1 MRILFNG
8 EEIGYVNTN
17 HSMTL
22 EEAIYI
28 GLGID
33 VNSQEDCRKAYE
45 DGAEY
50 AYLDDCG
57 NYCIDIEA
65 MDIAS
70 GEVHDYDR

>member
-1 MRILFNG
+1 MKIMFNG
-8 EEIGYVNTN
+8 TQVGSIYAD

-22 EEAIYI
+22 EEAIFC

-33 VNSQEDCRKAYE
+33 INSQEDCRKAYE

-57 NYCIDIEA
+57 NYCIDIEN
-65 MDIAS
+65 MS
-70 GEVHDYDR
+70 LEG